1 MPFTFWNK
9 QIQLNKTQL
18 NSILFIEHFQT
29 IRMDQSAVH
38 SS

>member
-1 MPFTFWNK
+1 MLREN
-9 QIQLNKTQL
+9 LLSTQL